1 MRRDARKERDDMDVD
16 PEREPIK
23 LRSDKMLTRDLA
35 SANVLGTL
43 PTRIAV
49 RIQRRF
55 KAA

>member
-1 MRRDARKERDDMDVD
+1 MRPRRKERED
-16 PEREPIK
+16 PEAERKPIK

-35 SANVLGTL
+35 SANVLGLL

-49 RIQRRF
+49 RMSRRY